1 MLGQIK
7 HIWLLCVVAGVFL
20 CHKTQQEILESTETI
35 WRSILLF
42 IYTGDIKPAVHTLQR
57 QLKMQHPA
65 EFFLGSAATLGSH
78 HGGKFSEVCL
88 QE

>member
-35 WRSILLF
+35 
-42 IYTGDIKPAVHTLQR
+42 
-57 QLKMQHPA
+57 
-65 EFFLGSAATLGSH
+65 
-78 HGGKFSEVCL
+78 
-88 QE
+88 